1 MDFDIITYRALIIS
15 IGLLSTLFI
24 VQDERGVQGFRVF
37 GHFFEI
43 STIFQS
49 YQLLVS

>member
-15 IGLLSTLFI
+15 VGLLSTLFI
-24 VQDERGVQGFRVF
+24 VRDERGVQGFRGF
-37 GHFFEI
+37 GHFEV